1 MSASE
6 SDFSVARQLLGNF
19 LTELVRK
26 PSWWYVIDTDEDD
39 TVSLVSLCGSTRGEL
54 HSFSELVGVAR
65 TNKKGVFSVSRDK
78 LQALLDQFK
87 LDNQTVELET
97 CLIPSYSNKVMLYEW
112 ARLLETK
119 ALMPETS
126 FDWRTADDPD
136 LTISAN
142 NKRLSLK

>member
-19 LTELVRK
+19 LTELVHK
-26 PSWWYVIDTDEDD
+26 PSWWYVIDTDETDPD
-39 TVSLVSLCGSTRGEL
+39 SLASLCGLTRGEL
-54 HSFSELVGVAR
+54 HSFLELVGVAK
-65 TNKKGVFSVSRDK
+65 TNKNEVFSVSVVK
-78 LQALLDQFK
+78 FQALLGQFK

-119 ALMPETS
+119 ALMPETK
-126 FDWRTADDPD
+126 
-136 LTISAN
+136 TIGVQPTTQT
-142 NKRLSLK
+142 